1 MSKKKSYM
9 NVKNILSED
18 IISSFLKGLLK
29 GITGKKRKPKDVKKI
44 KKELQKSVD
53 RFNNGL
59 ELMQQASDDIRKA
72 DGKKPRKRIKKL
84 TVKDVMDDYA
94 KGKL

>member
-1 MSKKKSYM
+1 MGLEITFKK
-9 NVKNILSED
+9 
-18 IISSFLKGLLK
+18 LK
-29 GITGKKRKPKDVKKI
+29 
-44 KKELQKSVD
+44 KSVD
-53 RFNNGL
+53 RFNDGI

-72 DGKKPRKRIKKL
+72 DGKKPRKKIKKL

>member
-1 MSKKKSYM
+1 MSI
-9 NVKNILSED
+9 KNILSED
-18 IISSFLKGLLK
+18 IVSSFLKGLWRGVTRKQVKSSKQIEKKLK
-29 GITGKKRKPKDVKKI
+29 
-44 KKELQKSVD
+44 KSVD
-53 RFNNGL
+53 RFNDGI

-72 DGKKPRKRIKKL
+72 DGKKPRKKIKKL

>member
-1 MSKKKSYM
+1 MSNKKSYM
-9 NVKNILSED
+9 SIKNILSED
-18 IISSFLKGLLK
+18 IVSSFLKGLWRGVTRKQVKSSKQIEKKLK
-29 GITGKKRKPKDVKKI
+29 
-44 KKELQKSVD
+44 KSVD
-53 RFNNGL
+53 RFNDGI

-72 DGKKPRKRIKKL
+72 DGKKPRKKIKKL

>member
-1 MSKKKSYM
+1 M
-9 NVKNILSED
+9 NIKNILSED
-18 IISSFLKGLLK
+18 IISSFLKGLWR
-29 GITGKKRKPKDVKKI
+29 GVTGKQIKSTKKA
-44 KKELQKSVD
+44 KSDLKKSVD
-53 RFNNGL
+53 KFNDAL
-59 ELMQQASDDIRKA
+59 DLMQQASDDIRKA

>member
-9 NVKNILSED
+9 DSKNILSED
-18 IISSFLKGLLK
+18 VITSFLKGLWR
-29 GITGKKRKPKDVKKI
+29 GITGKKVKSSKQAQSNL
-44 KKELQKSVD
+44 KKSVD
-53 RFNNGL
+53 KFNDAL

-84 TVKDVMDDYA
+84 TVKDVISDYT

>member
-1 MSKKKSYM
+1 VAKKKSYM
-9 NVKNILSED
+9 SIKNILSED
-18 IISSFLKGLLK
+18 IVSSFLKGLWRGVTRKQVKSSKQIEKKLK
-29 GITGKKRKPKDVKKI
+29 
-44 KKELQKSVD
+44 KSVD
-53 RFNNGL
+53 RFNDGI

-72 DGKKPRKRIKKL
+72 DGKKPRKKIKKL

>member
-1 MSKKKSYM
+1 MDS
-9 NVKNILSED
+9 KNILSED
-18 IISSFLKGLLK
+18 VITSFLKGLFR

-44 KKELQKSVD
+44 KKNLQKSVD
-53 RFNNGL
+53 RFNDGL

-72 DGKKPRKRIKKL
+72 DGKTPKKRIKKL

>member
-1 MSKKKSYM
+1 MAKKKSYM
-9 NVKNILSED
+9 SIKNILSED
-18 IISSFLKGLLK
+18 IVSSFLKGLWRGVTRKQVKSSKQIEKKLK
-29 GITGKKRKPKDVKKI
+29 
-44 KKELQKSVD
+44 KSVD
-53 RFNNGL
+53 RFNDGI

-72 DGKKPRKRIKKL
+72 DGKKPRKKIKKL

>member
-9 NVKNILSED
+9 DSKNILSED
-18 IISSFLKGLLK
+18 IISAFLKGLWRGISNKQIKSSKQAQSDLK
-29 GITGKKRKPKDVKKI
+29 
-44 KKELQKSVD
+44 KSVD
-53 RFNNGL
+53 KFNSAL
-59 ELMQQASDDIRKA
+59 ELMQQASDDIRKT

-84 TVKDVMDDYA
+84 TVKQVMDDYA